1 MLLPKNPL
9 HIVGM
14 ATDAYTLRLQQEV
27 LNARERALTHT
38 PPENVKQV
46 DNVYF
51 TDLRDVSPDK
61 LAPVLVKRN
70 HDEWF
75 VGFLIQAIGTGGMRL
90 LVKDD
95 KWRITR
101 VKQSATVI
109 RIGERLKDHHVA
121 LVEEQCCLRRD
132 LGILLSRVQPCK
144 SMKSKKVLKAA
155 DKLKSPKDKDSSR
168 EGKSTIC

>member
-1 MLLPKNPL
+1 
-9 HIVGM
+9 M

-51 TDLRDVSPDK
+51 TDLREVSPDK
-61 LAPVLVKRN
+61 LTPVLVKRN

-109 RIGERLKDHHVA
+109 RLGERFSVDHA
-121 LVEEQCCLRRD
+121 TLVEEQRCLRKD
-132 LGILLSRVQPCK
+132 LNMLLSRVKPCK
-144 SMKSKKVLKAA
+144 STKSKKVLKAA
-155 DKLKSPKDKDSSR
+155 DKLKSPKDRDSSR
-168 EGKSTIC
+168 EGKSTTC